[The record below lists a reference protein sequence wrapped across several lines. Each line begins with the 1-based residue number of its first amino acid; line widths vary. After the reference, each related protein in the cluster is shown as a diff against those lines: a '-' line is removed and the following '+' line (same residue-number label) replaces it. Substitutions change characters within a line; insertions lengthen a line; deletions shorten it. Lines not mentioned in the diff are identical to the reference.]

1 LNNQSHPE
9 KKLYDEGADT
19 NFWCSH
25 AQTSFDRSIEFTYK
39 VFSLMDSIV
48 AAIHRS
54 LPRSSKK
61 KHMKVTVKVT
71 MMR

>member
-61 KHMKVTVKVT
+61 HMKFIKVT
-71 MMR
+71 MTR